1 MLNIPFKWE
10 QQQSWQQRKI
20 KKPGRRQEK
29 EPCSLLVTWQ
39 DVFHASM
46 NTLLKLQPISQA
58 TSKVIRPS
66 RINVF
71 ATKLFTRNSVFCSV
85 SSNRCFYK
93 NTQPT
98 HNHLQN
104 RKNPILAMPPLP
116 QNLVYIKRH
125 KIFYQLTQKAK
136 KSYKYHHAEVLQAKL
151 RPATISGSGCTSRE
165 EFFAVFAQA

>member
-71 ATKLFTRNSVFCSV
+71 ATKLFTRNSQCFVLCLPTDV
-85 SSNRCFYK
+85 STRIPNQHTTTYRTERIQYWPCHHF
-93 NTQPT
+93 
-98 HNHLQN
+98 
-104 RKNPILAMPPLP
+104 
-116 QNLVYIKRH
+116 H
-125 KIFYQLTQKAK
+125 KTWSI
-136 KSYKYHHAEVLQAKL
+136 
-151 RPATISGSGCTSRE
+151 
-165 EFFAVFAQA
+165 